1 MASSSLSYEDRLDGV
16 VNFSPWKERITI
28 VLLVNGLWEFAD
40 KEISVP
46 SDATLAAKHNT
57 KDAKARGI
65 ILDGEK
71 DHIIPHIIGKDS
83 TQKCGQP

>member
-1 MASSSLSYEDRLDGV
+1 M
-16 VNFSPWKERITI
+16 
-28 VLLVNGLWEFAD
+28 NGQWEFVD

-65 ILDGEK
+65 ILDVVK
-71 DHIIPHIIGKDS
+71 DHIIPHIIGKD
-83 TQKCGQP
+83 TTHKI